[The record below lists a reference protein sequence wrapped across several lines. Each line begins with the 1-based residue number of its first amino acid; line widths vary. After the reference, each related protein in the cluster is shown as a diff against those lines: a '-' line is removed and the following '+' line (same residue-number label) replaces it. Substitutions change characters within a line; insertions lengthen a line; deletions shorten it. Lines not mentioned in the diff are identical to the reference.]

1 LVAAVAIL
9 LVVVGLVA
17 ASLAVFGVRGPIT
30 RGAQMNAWPESRI
43 VYPGAHLVAT
53 ETKDKAPPSW
63 LDGNDYNPAELI
75 KTYEVETSVANDSVV
90 SYYSSELSTLGWR
103 DDTTNTTVTA
113 PDAGYCKLP
122 NLAAYIRFPAPQ
134 RYTYTL
140 QDASAQVVC
149 GS

>member
-1 LVAAVAIL
+1 VVA
-9 LVVVGLVA
+9 GLVA
-17 ASLAVFGVRGPIT
+17 AALVVFGVWGPIT

-53 ETKDKAPPSW
+53 ETKDKAPQSW
-63 LDGNDYNPAELI
+63 LGGNQYSPAELI
-75 KTYEVETSVANDSVV
+75 KTYEVETSAANDSVA
-90 SYYSSELSTLGWR
+90 SYYSRQLSALGWR

-113 PDAGYCKLP
+113 PEAGFCKPP

-140 QDASAQVVC
+140 QDVSANVAC